1 MQAAYRQRMMRNP
14 RDDAPS
20 AESVRTLGLLPDQKP
35 EDVNLKPLSFLPH
48 IKPSI
53 G

>member
-1 MQAAYRQRMMRNP
+1 MQQAYHRKLMENP

-20 AESVRTLGLLPDQKP
+20 AGEVRSLGLIKDQKP
-35 EDVNLKPLSFLPH
+35 EDVNLKPTKWIP
-48 IKPSI
+48 IVKPSI